1 MSNQLLIFC
10 CSAQA
15 GVLDMIGDFLDAMT
29 KRTGWSFTVI
39 GGGPDPA
46 LDGRIRTV
54 SVHKGLDLYGLTFS
68 KALPKYRETIIQPY
82 SKFLHS
88 VYRKY
93 SVFSLNLKLT
103 INGVSGIHSQV
114 IQIKT

>member
-15 GVLDMIGDFLDAMT
+15 GVLDMIGDFFDAMS
-29 KRTGWSFTVI
+29 KRTGWAFTVI
-39 GGGPDPA
+39 AGGPDPA

-54 SVHKGLDLYGLTFS
+54 SVHKGTDVYGHTFG
-68 KALPKYRETIIQPY
+68 KALPNYQDALLLPY

-88 VYRKY
+88 VYRKWSDPY
-93 SVFSLNLKLT
+93 CAFLN
-103 INGVSGIHSQV
+103 
-114 IQIKT
+114 